1 MSSKYPSTQRSAR
14 APRTPSGNKSF
25 MNSIGIHQLGPL
37 IGWGGPPFK
46 LNDSWTMARWVP
58 EPEPF
63 LRPGLA
69 RGTWPLFYS
78 LPFSSIVRGTNRG
91 GVNPFF
97 FYYFILVF
105 WVCPLSLLSCGGEW
119 APFYILIIYV
129 KICGPRDGR
138 YASHPRGTASDHLR
152 GRKSKAHAAG
162 LDVFYASKF
171 SEIWTSSHLVRP
183 LSYLFI
189 CLFFFFIFYL
199 FIFFFPMQ
207 KCTND
212 KNRFI
217 WIAILSWALLTGL
230 VEMSY
235 LK

>member
-1 MSSKYPSTQRSAR
+1 MD
-14 APRTPSGNKSF
+14 
-25 MNSIGIHQLGPL
+25 HGPL
-37 IGWGGPPFK
+37 GAWAWALLKARISWGHLTAF
-46 LNDSWTMARWVP
+46 LQFTFLFHSAWHQSWWR
-58 EPEPF
+58 EP
-63 LRPGLA
+63 L
-69 RGTWPLFYS
+69 
-78 LPFSSIVRGTNRG
+78 
-91 GVNPFF
+91 F

-162 LDVFYASKF
+162 LDVFYVSKF

-189 CLFFFFIFYL
+189 CLFFFFYLL
-199 FIFFFPMQ
+199 FIYFFFFLCKSVQ
-207 KCTND
+207 TTKID
-212 KNRFI
+212 LFG
-217 WIAILSWALLTGL
+217 LLFWVGHF
-230 VEMSY
+230 
-235 LK
+235 